1 MPTSAPSAQLCG
13 SEGAEDGLGVGM
25 RTASFFG
32 DEVNRA
38 FSETIEAVQRSL
50 VVVQGHRH
58 GFGAGVIWRN
68 NGMILTNA
76 HVVNQHT
83 PRIILYD
90 GREFPA
96 QVLRHEPE
104 IDLALL
110 KIDADGLIAA
120 QIATELEIRI
130 GELVFAVGHP
140 WGQVGFITVGVLG
153 ALGMAQTRGPRS
165 MVPILRTDAQLAPGN
180 SGGPL
185 VNAAGKVIGLN
196 TLILG
201 GDQGIAIPAYLAEQ
215 FVNEAVQVEVV

>member
-1 MPTSAPSAQLCG
+1 MFTGFS
-13 SEGAEDGLGVGM
+13 
-25 RTASFFG
+25 FG
-32 DEVNRA
+32 DDLNAA
-38 FSETIEAVQRSL
+38 FADTVATVQRSL
-50 VVVQGHRH
+50 VIVQGHRH

-68 NGMILTNA
+68 DGMILTNA

-83 PRIILYD
+83 PRIVLQD
-90 GREFPA
+90 GLEFSA
-96 QVLRHEPE
+96 RVIRHEPE

-110 KIDADGLIAA
+110 KIAA
-120 QIATELEIRI
+120 EDLTAVQVASQSEMRI

-140 WGQVGFITVGVLG
+140 WGQRGFITLGVLG
-153 ALGMAQTRGPRS
+153 AFGLAQTRGPRR

-215 FVNEAVQVEVV
+215 FVNEVVQVEIV

>member
-1 MPTSAPSAQLCG
+1 MVTGFP
-13 SEGAEDGLGVGM
+13 
-25 RTASFFG
+25 FG
-32 DEVNRA
+32 DDLNTALADTV
-38 FSETIEAVQRSL
+38 EAVQRSL
-50 VVVQGHRH
+50 VIVQGHRH

-76 HVVNQHT
+76 HVVNQRA
-83 PRIILYD
+83 PLIVLQD
-90 GREFPA
+90 GREFTA
-96 QVLRHEPE
+96 SVVRHEPE

-110 KIDADGLIAA
+110 KIPVEGLAPAQVAA
-120 QIATELEIRI
+120 QSELRI

-140 WGQVGFITVGVLG
+140 WGQRGFITLGVLS
-153 ALGMAQTRGPRS
+153 AFELAQTRGPRR
-165 MVPILRTDAQLAPGN
+165 MVPVLRTDAQLAPGN

-215 FVNEAVQVEVV
+215 FVNEVVQVEILS

>member
-1 MPTSAPSAQLCG
+1 MFTG
-13 SEGAEDGLGVGM
+13 S
-25 RTASFFG
+25 SFG
-32 DEVNRA
+32 DDLNVA
-38 FSETIEAVQRSL
+38 FADTVAAVQRSL
-50 VVVQGHRH
+50 VIVQGHRH

-68 NGMILTNA
+68 DGMILTNA

-83 PRIILYD
+83 PRIVLQD
-90 GREFPA
+90 GREFSA
-96 QVLRHEPE
+96 RVIRHEPE

-110 KIDADGLIAA
+110 KIAAEDLTAVQVAA
-120 QIATELEIRI
+120 QSEMRI

-140 WGQVGFITVGVLG
+140 WGQRGFITLGVLG
-153 ALGMAQTRGPRS
+153 AFGLAQTRGPRR

-215 FVNEAVQVEVV
+215 FVNEVVQVEIV